1 MKGKRAYLIAIW
13 SVTAVCVV
21 LGTMLHIVSPFDHL
35 LFGQAKE
42 TAANLQNTS
51 TGFSKTDAFHTIE
64 MDITVSNI
72 TIKTG
77 DSYGIS
83 ITEKNGNKNIPTWE
97 VQDDTLRVRQLA
109 RLRKTGIFM
118 LGSKRDSKF
127 DVSITVPE
135 GTVLEGIRIDSGT
148 GNIRLDGITADEVH
162 VDGGTG
168 SVTASLAAAPQDV
181 QIDCGTGEVTLRLPG
196 TRADYGIQ
204 LNTGTGRLYVGDET
218 YRHEYSSDHADAAA
232 HMIRIDT
239 GTGDV
244 TVKFE

>member
-83 ITEKNGNKNIPTWE
+83 ITEINGNRNIPVWD
-97 VQDDTLRVRQLA
+97 VQDDTLRVRQS
-109 RLRKTGIFM
+109 LRQRKLGIFS

-127 DVSITVPE
+127 DVSVTVPG
-135 GTVLEGIRIDSGT
+135 GTALEGIRIDSGT
-148 GNIRLDGITADEVH
+148 GDIRLDGITADEVH

-168 SVTASLAAAPQDV
+168 SVTASLAAAPQDI

>member
-42 TAANLQNTS
+42 TAEHLQNTS

-83 ITEKNGNKNIPTWE
+83 IAEKNGNRNIPTWE
-97 VQDDTLRVRQLA
+97 VQDDTLRVRQS
-109 RLRKTGIFM
+109 LRQRKFGIFS

-127 DVSITVPE
+127 DVSITVPG
-135 GTVLEGIRIDSGT
+135 GTVLEEIQIDSGT

-181 QIDCGTGEVTLRLPG
+181 RIDCGTGEVALRLPG
-196 TRADYGIQ
+196 TRSDYGIQ